1 VKLAQILGNIIKK
14 AKGGSEV
21 YYNGTKDT
29 SIKKAYINDKWIYYK
44 SFPKYKSSGDIVS
57 YRNKIYAWGFY
68 DESLTNKYSKWYSFD
83 GNNWTQIGNIPYY
96 SNDSSGAPRG
106 VVYHD
111 KIHILGGTSGSD
123 ARKHYA
129 WNGSSWSSQSTLP
142 YYVFDTDVSAIV
154 YKDKIHLLG
163 GHNTED
169 EKKHYA
175 WDGSSW
181 SSQSTLPF
189 EMKAGA
195 VAVYNNKLHIMDGTK
210 HYAWDGSSW
219 SSQSTLPVDTDRAVA
234 IAYNGEIHLFGG
246 YNGDS
251 IKKHYT
257 WDGNSWREKNF
268 KDLSSAA
275 DVGLFIHEGNLYFGK
290 YSSIYVYK
298 GYLDK
303 IEK

>member
-1 VKLAQILGNIIKK
+1 MANTLGIIRGK
-14 AKGGSEV
+14 KGGGTEV

-29 SIKKAYINDKWIYYK
+29 SIKKAYINDIWTYYK

-57 YRNKIYAWGFY
+57 YRDKIYCWGFY
-68 DESLTNKYSKWYSFD
+68 DESLTNRYSKWYSFD
-83 GNNWTQIGNIPYY
+83 GDTWTQVGNIPYY
-96 SNDSSGAPRG
+96 SNNTSGAPRG

-111 KIHILGGTSGSD
+111 KIHILGGNSSSD
-123 ARKHYA
+123 AYKHYA

-142 YYVFDTDVSAIV
+142 YYVMTTDVSAIV

-163 GHNTED
+163 GHNTGD

-175 WDGSSW
+175 WNGSSW

-189 EMKAGA
+189 EMNAGA
-195 VAVYNNKLHIMDGTK
+195 VAVYNNKLHIMNGTK

-219 SSQSTLPVDTDRAVA
+219 SSQSTLPVDIRRSCA
-234 IAYNGEIHLFGG
+234 IAYNGEIHLVGG
-246 YNGDS
+246 YKDS
-251 IKKHYT
+251 NVIKKHYT
-257 WDGNSWREKNF
+257 WDGSSWREKNLNN
-268 KDLSSAA
+268 LSSAT
-275 DVGLFIHEGNLYFGK
+275 DVGLFIHEGTLYYGK
-290 YSSIYVYK
+290 YSNIYVYK